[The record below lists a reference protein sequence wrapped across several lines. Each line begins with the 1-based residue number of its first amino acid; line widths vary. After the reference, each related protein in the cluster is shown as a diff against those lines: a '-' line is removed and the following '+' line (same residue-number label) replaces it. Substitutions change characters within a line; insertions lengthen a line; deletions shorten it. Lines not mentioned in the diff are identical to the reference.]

1 MSHVCIKCSLFT
13 ARKKNLAAYGVK
25 LGGLGGLFAGGVP
38 SLKKTRNTPIEEPTD
53 QHKKEESQG
62 HEFPLRKSTGHQS
75 EVAEP
80 VASNKEKKLAS
91 PPVVNFVL
99 LSPKSC
105 INFTI

>member
-1 MSHVCIKCSLFT
+1 MSRAYIEYSLFT
-13 ARKKNLAAYGVK
+13 AKKKNLAAYGVK

-38 SLKKTRNTPIEEPTD
+38 SLKKTRNTPIEESKD

-75 EVAEP
+75 ESAEP
-80 VASNKEKKLAS
+80 VASNKEKRLAS
-91 PPVVNFVL
+91 PPVVNFAL
-99 LSPKSC
+99 LNPKSC